1 MTPGRIRGISVI
13 IPAFNGAAWI
23 AGAIRSVL
31 SQESDFELEL
41 VVVDDCS
48 TDDTLG
54 VVRGIGDRRIRC
66 TSTPHNSG
74 VAAAR
79 NVGLSMARH
88 DWIAFNDQDDVWVQG
103 RLVKQ
108 VRILDT
114 HPDLE
119 AVAGGVGRLAA
130 DGQSQWHGSLL
141 WWKWVPEHIH
151 PLTNPPYYDP
161 RVEGTPYLQ
170 TLLVSRGVAMQVGGF
185 NEQLP
190 LSDDLD
196 FAMKIANIA
205 RFGYLQEVVFLYR
218 LGQHNQTAPN
228 IAKAERFLGAHAYY
242 LAAMEARARGAAV
255 PPTKQFLEAYRPS
268 KEELADFEL
277 AQEVRNI
284 NTVWVNAGLLGAF
297 QAGIGTLRRHPGSFG
312 RHIAS
317 RMAWWLGGRDN
328 R

>member
-1 MTPGRIRGISVI
+1 MTTGRVRGISVI
-13 IPAFNGAAWI
+13 IPAFNGAEWI

-31 SQESDFELEL
+31 SQEWEFELEL
-41 VVVDDCS
+41 IVVDDCS
-48 TDDTLG
+48 TDATLS
-54 VVRGIGDRRIRC
+54 VVRGIGDSRIRC
-66 TSTPHNSG
+66 SSMQRNSG

-79 NVGLSMARH
+79 NVGLSLASH
-88 DWIAFNDQDDVWVQG
+88 DWIAFNDQDDIWVPG

-108 VRILDT
+108 VRILDA
-114 HPDLE
+114 HLDLE

-130 DGQSQWHGSLL
+130 DGKSQWYGSVL
-141 WWKWVPEHIH
+141 WWKWVPQHVH

-161 RVEGTPYLQ
+161 RLDGTPYLQ
-170 TLLVSRGVAMQVGGF
+170 TLLVSRRVAMQVGGF

-228 IAKAERFLGAHAYY
+228 IAKAGRFLGAQAYY
-242 LAAMEARARGAAV
+242 LAAMEARARGAAE
-255 PPTKQFLEAYRPS
+255 PPTQQFLEAYRPS
-268 KEELADFEL
+268 KEELAAFEL
-277 AQEVRNI
+277 AQDVRNI
-284 NTVWVNAGLLGAF
+284 NTVWVNAGLLGAL
-297 QAGIGTLRRHPGSFG
+297 QAGVGTLRRHPGTFG
-312 RHIAS
+312 RHFAS